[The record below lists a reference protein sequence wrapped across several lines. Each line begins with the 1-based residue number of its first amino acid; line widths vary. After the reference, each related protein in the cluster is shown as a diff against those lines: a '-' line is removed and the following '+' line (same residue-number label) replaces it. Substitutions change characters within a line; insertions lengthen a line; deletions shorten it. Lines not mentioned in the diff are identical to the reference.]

1 VEYWNN
7 GWRKIILKNLSYP
20 PNIPVFHPSIIPKYW
35 SERSLYMEVRKVD
48 RFDEEVVASLAQ
60 YTLPQILFKQAE
72 RLGPTKIAMR
82 EKMYGIWLAYSW
94 QDYFGYTKNVALGLL
109 SLGLKRGENVGII
122 TDNHP
127 EWLFTEIG
135 AQVLGAI
142 TVNLF
147 TSSIAKELA
156 TILKRIQAAYVIA
169 QDQEQV
175 DKLLE
180 MKEQL
185 SHVRKVIYIDP
196 TGMRNYTHHPWLMS
210 FQELIKRGKAL
221 DKAEPHRFEEELWK
235 GKPDEVALM
244 IMTSGTTGIPKLAMI
259 SHQSFTEIARKWV
272 ETAPIG
278 VGDNWISITPTAWIV
293 DQMWGVGVSPL
304 TGMTMNFP
312 ETLETQ
318 AEDFREIGPV
328 VVITSSRFWEELA
341 SKIRV
346 KIADAGFVKRKLFDL
361 GEKIG
366 GAVVDRESKKEPVPT
381 FLGILHKI
389 LARVVYRPLLDRV
402 GCAQI
407 RAAITGGHPISP
419 DVIRFFRAKGLNLK
433 HAYGLTEGGGVFQ
446 VQPDKEVKPETVG
459 KPLPR
464 TEIRIAEDQEVLV
477 RTHSCFVGYYQD
489 PEATK
494 KALIDGWLHTG
505 DAGYIDDDGHL
516 LIIGRK
522 EEIMRTKGGEAISSD
537 FIETRLKFSPYIKE
551 AVVFG
556 EGRDYITG
564 FINIDFGNVGSWAED
579 RMIPYTTYTDLS
591 QQPRVEEL
599 ILGEVRLVNTQLPKP
614 MRLKKIILLYKL
626 LDADDE
632 ELTRTGKVR
641 RKFVYEQYIKLI
653 DAMYSEEKELEVTGK
668 VRYRDGQVGS
678 IETKVKILTVE

>member
-1 VEYWNN
+1 
-7 GWRKIILKNLSYP
+7 
-20 PNIPVFHPSIIPKYW
+20 
-35 SERSLYMEVRKVD
+35 ME
-48 RFDEEVVASLAQ
+48 RFDQETLSSLIN
-60 YTLPQILFKQAE
+60 YTLPQILFKQAKE
-72 RLGPTKIAMR
+72 LGSNKIAIR
-82 EKMYGIWLAYSW
+82 EKMYGIWLSYNW
-94 QDYFGYTKNVALGLL
+94 TDYFHYTKNVALGLK
-109 SLGLKRGENVGII
+109 SLGLKRGENIGII

-135 AQVLGAI
+135 AQALGAI

-147 TSSIAKELA
+147 TSSIAKELT
-156 TILKRIQAAYVIA
+156 TILNRIQAVYVVA

-185 SHVRKVIYIDP
+185 PHVRKLIYVDQ
-196 TGMRNYTHHPWLMS
+196 TGMRTYTSNPWLMS
-210 FQELIKRGKAL
+210 FKELLDLGAKLDQEQPNL
-221 DKAEPHRFEEELWK
+221 FEEELWK

-278 VGDNWISITPTAWIV
+278 PGDNWISITPTAWIV

-312 ETLETQ
+312 ETLETIT
-318 AEDFREIGPV
+318 EDFREIGPV
-328 VVITSSRFWEELA
+328 VIITSSRFWEDLA

-346 KIADAGFVKRKLFDL
+346 KIADAGWVKRKLFAL

-366 GAVVDRESKKEPVPT
+366 GALVDHESKKEPVPT
-381 FLGILHKI
+381 TLQILHKI
-389 LARVVYRPLLDRV
+389 FARVVYRPLMDRV

-446 VQPDKEVKPETVG
+446 VQPDKEVKPESVG

-464 TEIRIAEDQEVLV
+464 TEVKIAEDQEVLV
-477 RTHSCFVGYYQD
+477 KTSSCFVGYYQD
-489 PEATK
+489 PDATK
-494 KALIDGWLHTG
+494 KALREGWLYTG

-522 EEIMRTKGGEAISSD
+522 EEIMRTKAGEAISSD

-551 AVVFG
+551 AVVWG
-556 EGRDYITG
+556 EARDYITG

-591 QQPRVEEL
+591 QQPPVEEL

-614 MRLKKIILLYKL
+614 MRLHKIILLYKL

-653 DAMYSEEKELEVTGK
+653 EAMYSDQRELEVTGK
-668 VRYRDGQVGS
+668 VRYRDGQVGT
-678 IETKVKILTVE
+678 IETKVKILMVE

>member
-1 VEYWNN
+1 
-7 GWRKIILKNLSYP
+7 
-20 PNIPVFHPSIIPKYW
+20 
-35 SERSLYMEVRKVD
+35 MEVRKTERPDQEIVL
-48 RFDEEVVASLAQ
+48 SLSQ
-60 YTLPQILFKQAE
+60 YTLPQILFKQAKE
-72 RLGPTKIAMR
+72 LGTKRIAIR
-82 EKMYGIWLAYSW
+82 EKMYGIWQAYNW
-94 QDYFGYTKNVALGLL
+94 QDYFQYTKHVALGFFA
-109 SLGLKRGENVGII
+109 LGLKRGENIGII

-127 EWLFTEIG
+127 EWLFSELG
-135 AQVLGAI
+135 AQAMGAI

-147 TSSIAKELA
+147 TSSIAKEL
-156 TILKRIQAAYVIA
+156 TTMLNRIQATYAVA

-185 SHVRKVIYIDP
+185 SYVRKVIYVDP
-196 TGMRNYTHHPWLMS
+196 TGMRTYTNHPWLMS
-210 FQELIKRGKAL
+210 FKELL
-221 DKAEPHRFEEELWK
+221 DLGAEIDAKQPDLFEEELWK
-235 GKPDEVALM
+235 GKPAEVALM

-259 SHQSFTEIARKWV
+259 SHQSFTEIARKWI

-278 VGDNWISITPTAWIV
+278 IGDNWISITPTAWIV
-293 DQMWGVGVSPL
+293 DQMWGMGVSPL
-304 TGMTMNFP
+304 TGMSMNFP
-312 ETLETQ
+312 ETPETA

-328 VVITSSRFWEELA
+328 VVITSSRFWEDLA

-346 KIADAGFVKRKLFDL
+346 KIADAGWVKRKLFVL

-366 GAVVDRESKKEPVPT
+366 GAVVDHQSKKEPVPSY
-381 FLGILHKI
+381 LEWLHRI
-389 LARVVYRPLLDRV
+389 AARLVYRSLLDRV

-446 VQPDKEVKPETVG
+446 VQPDGEVKPESVG

-464 TEIRIAEDQEVLV
+464 TEIKIAEDQEVLV
-477 RTHSCFVGYYQD
+477 RTPSCFVGYYQD
-489 PEATK
+489 PEATQ
-494 KALIDGWLHTG
+494 KALRDGWLHTG

-551 AVVFG
+551 AVVWG

-591 QQPRVEEL
+591 QQPPVEEL
-599 ILGEVRLVNTQLPKP
+599 ILSEVRLVNTQLPKP
-614 MRLKKIILLYKL
+614 MRLHRIILLYKL

-653 DAMYSEEKELEVTGK
+653 EAMYRDQKELEVTGK
-668 VRYRDGQVGS
+668 VRYRDGQVGT
-678 IETKVKILTVE
+678 ITTKVKMLTVE

>member
-1 VEYWNN
+1 
-7 GWRKIILKNLSYP
+7 
-20 PNIPVFHPSIIPKYW
+20 
-35 SERSLYMEVRKVD
+35 MEVRKAN
-48 RFDEEVVASLAQ
+48 RIDEEAVASLGQ
-60 YTLPQILFKQAE
+60 YTLPQILFEQAK
-72 RLGPTKIAMR
+72 RLGPNKIAMR

-94 QDYFGYTKNVALGLL
+94 QDYFRYTKNAALGLL
-109 SLGLKRGENVGII
+109 VLGLRRGENIGII

-135 AQVLGAI
+135 AQAVGAI

-147 TSSIAKELA
+147 TSSVAKELTA
-156 TILKRIQAAYVIA
+156 MLNRIQAAYVIA

-196 TGMRNYTHHPWLMS
+196 TGMRTYTSNPWLMS
-210 FQELIKRGKAL
+210 FQELLKLGEEL
-221 DKAEPHRFEEELWK
+221 DKAEPNRFEEELWK
-235 GKPDEVALM
+235 GKADEVALM

-259 SHQSFTEIARKWV
+259 SHQSFTEIAWKWV
-272 ETAPIG
+272 ESAPIG

-293 DQMWGVGVSPL
+293 DQMWGVGVAPL

-346 KIADAGFVKRKLFDL
+346 KIADAGFIKRKLFAL

-366 GAVVDRESKKEPVPT
+366 GAVVDRESKKEPVPAY
-381 FLGILHKI
+381 LQVLHKI
-389 LARVVYRPLLDRV
+389 FARVVYRPLLDRV

-446 VQPDKEVKPETVG
+446 VQPDKEVKPESVG

-464 TEIRIAEDQEVLV
+464 TEIKIAEDQEVLV
-477 RTHSCFVGYYQD
+477 KTPSNFVGYYQD
-489 PEATK
+489 PEATNK
-494 KALIDGWLHTG
+494 VLRDGWLHTG

-522 EEIMRTKGGEAISSD
+522 EEIMRTKAGEAISAD

-551 AVVFG
+551 SVVWG
-556 EGRDYITG
+556 EGRNYITG

-591 QQPRVEEL
+591 QQPSVEEL
-599 ILGEVRLVNTQLPKP
+599 ILGEVRYVNTQLPKP
-614 MRLKKIILLYKL
+614 MRLKKMILLYKL

-653 DAMYSEEKELEVTGK
+653 EAMYRDTNELEVTGK
-668 VRYRDGQVGS
+668 VRYRDGHVGS
-678 IETKVKILTVE
+678 ITTKVKILTVE

>member
-1 VEYWNN
+1 
-7 GWRKIILKNLSYP
+7 
-20 PNIPVFHPSIIPKYW
+20 
-35 SERSLYMEVRKVD
+35 
-48 RFDEEVVASLAQ
+48 
-60 YTLPQILFKQAE
+60 
-72 RLGPTKIAMR
+72 LGSNKIAIR
-82 EKMYGIWLAYSW
+82 EKMYGIWLSYNW
-94 QDYFGYTKNVALGLL
+94 TDYFRYTKNVALGLKA
-109 SLGLKRGENVGII
+109 LGLKRGENIGII

-135 AQVLGAI
+135 AQALGAI

-147 TSSIAKELA
+147 TSSIAKEL
-156 TILKRIQAAYVIA
+156 TTMLNRIQAVFVVA

-185 SHVRKVIYIDP
+185 STVRKVIYVDQ
-196 TGMRNYTHHPWLMS
+196 TGMRTYANNPWLMS
-210 FQELIKRGKAL
+210 FKELLDLGAKL
-221 DKAEPHRFEEELWK
+221 DKEQPNLFEEELWK

-278 VGDNWISITPTAWIV
+278 PGDNWISITPTAWIV

-312 ETLETQ
+312 ETLETMT
-318 AEDFREIGPV
+318 EDFREIGPV
-328 VVITSSRFWEELA
+328 VIITSSRFWEDLA

-346 KIADAGFVKRKLFDL
+346 KIADAGWVKRKLFAL

-366 GAVVDRESKKEPVPT
+366 GALVDHESKKEPVPT
-381 FLGILHKI
+381 SLQILHKI
-389 LARVVYRPLLDRV
+389 LARIVYRPLLDRV

-407 RAAITGGHPISP
+407 HAAITGGHPISP

-446 VQPDKEVKPETVG
+446 VQPDKEVKPESVG

-464 TEIRIAEDQEVLV
+464 TEVKIAEDQEVLV
-477 RTHSCFVGYYQD
+477 RTPSCFVGYYQD

-551 AVVFG
+551 AVVWG
-556 EGRDYITG
+556 EARDYITG

-591 QQPRVEEL
+591 QQPPVEEL

-653 DAMYSEEKELEVTGK
+653 EAMYSGEKDLEVTGK
-668 VRYRDGQVGS
+668 VRYRDGQVGT
-678 IETKVKILTVE
+678 ITTKVKILTVE